1 MPVRRCWLLVVGLLA
16 AAPVVATE
24 PTARSLNLRGLQ
36 IGGTTTLEVD
46 GTDLGDAPRLVL
58 PFPAKQIL
66 KPGSSDKKAIFEVV
80 LGDDVPAGFH
90 NLWIANSAGISAP
103 FLIGVDRMAQKPIAP
118 RIDGLP
124 TALHGVLA
132 GSTVVETKFE
142 GKAGQKLLVEVE
154 AQRLGSKLRPIVHLY
169 GPNRLQIAWGWGSVA
184 LSGDARLE
192 TVLGADGDYTVTLH
206 DAEYAA
212 ASPGHYRLKVGDWSY
227 VDQVFP
233 PAIAKGQRAS
243 VELEG
248 SAASPRVDLGTTA
261 ASGPLLLSWPKMGPK
276 YGLWSGQRPFV
287 TVSDH
292 AEVVEASDGP
302 RPQPLPALPVGVSG
316 RLSQP
321 FEEDQYRI
329 AVKPGMKLRLE
340 VFAERIGSPIDAAL
354 VLRGE
359 KGEVL
364 VRAED
369 GPKSLDPVLDYV
381 VPANVAGLTIGVV
394 DAQGR
399 GGPHGIYRLAISA
412 PAADESDFSL
422 STTLARLPVPAK
434 GRVVLP
440 IQVERRG
447 HRGAIALS
455 AADLPTGVELE
466 GRTIPEGAD
475 GTLLTV
481 KRQAAEAGHAT
492 ITRWIGK
499 SATGEER
506 PLFVKDHPLARL
518 QPWLASEIP
527 LLATADPG
535 EFEVDWRKT
544 PAELVV
550 GEKLPLSV
558 KWTTPG
564 TPRKDA
570 FVKLS
575 ILTSQATLAPG
586 ADPAKTLRLE
596 KAVELPAMAGEGEA
610 VLLVPAQLSGAV
622 YDATIVAE
630 ALAADKKTVQATAY
644 APVRR
649 LAVVRPIRVVLEG
662 SPRIDVSLNAKTGA
676 QVSIAGKVVRR
687 EGTQGIATVTLAGL
701 PAALKSAPV
710 TVPADKSEFTL
721 TLALPPATPAG
732 EIAGLKLSAA
742 IAPDPKTPMVRVNSA
757 DVELTL
763 VVQSK

>member
-1 MPVRRCWLLVVGLLA
+1 MEYRVMSDRRCWLLVVGLLA
-16 AAPVVATE
+16 ASPVVATE
-24 PTARSLNLRGLQ
+24 PTVRNLNLRGLQ
-36 IGGTTTLEVD
+36 IGGTTTLEID
-46 GTDLGDAPRLVL
+46 GTDLGAAPRLFL

-66 KPGSSDKKAIFEVV
+66 KPGSSDKKATFEVV

-103 FLIGVDRMAQKPIAP
+103 FLIGVDRMGQKAIAP
-118 RIDGLP
+118 KIDQLP

-132 GSTVVETKFE
+132 GSTVVETKFP
-142 GKAGQKLLVEVE
+142 GKAGQKILVEVE
-154 AQRLGSKLRPIVHLY
+154 AQRLGSKLRPVVHLY
-169 GPNRLQIAWGWGSVA
+169 GPKRLQIAWAWASVA
-184 LSGDARLE
+184 LAGDARLE
-192 TVLGADGDYTVTLH
+192 AVLGEDGEYAVTLH

-233 PAIAKGQRAS
+233 PVVAKGQRGS
-243 VELEG
+243 VELVG
-248 SAASPRVDLGTTA
+248 AAAQRVELPTTA
-261 ASGPLLLSWPKMGPK
+261 ASGPLLLAWPKV
-276 YGLWSGQRPFV
+276 GLWSGQRPFV

-292 AEVVEASDGP
+292 AEVVEASAGL
-302 RPQPLPALPVGVSG
+302 RPQLLPALPVGVSG

-329 AVKPGMKLRLE
+329 AVKPGMKLRFE
-340 VFAERIGSPIDAAL
+340 VFAERIGSPIDVAL

-359 KGEVL
+359 KGDVL

-369 GPKSLDPVLDYV
+369 GPKTLDPLLDYV
-381 VPANVAGLTIGVV
+381 VPANVAALTVGVV

-399 GGPHGIYRLAISA
+399 GGPNCIYRLAISA
-412 PAADESDFSL
+412 GAESDFSL

-434 GRVVLP
+434 GRVVVP

-447 HRGAIALS
+447 YRGVIALS

-466 GRTIPEGAD
+466 GQTIPEDAD

-481 KRQAAEAGHAT
+481 ERRPAEAGHAT

-506 PLFVKDHPLARL
+506 TVFVKDHPLARL

-527 LLATADPG
+527 LLATADPS
-535 EFEVDWRKT
+535 EFEVDWRPT
-544 PAELVV
+544 PAEFVV

-564 TPRKDA
+564 KAA

-575 ILTSQATLAPG
+575 ILTSQATPAAG
-586 ADPAKTLRLE
+586 ADSAKTLRLE
-596 KAVELPAMAGEGEA
+596 KVVEAPAMSGEGEG
-610 VLLVPAQLSGAV
+610 VLLVPAQLAGEV
-622 YDATIVAE
+622 YDITIVAE

-649 LAVVRPIRVVLEG
+649 LAVVRPIRVVLEV
-662 SPRIDVSLNAKTGA
+662 SPRIDVALNAKTGA
-676 QVSIAGKVVRR
+676 NVSIAGKVVRR
-687 EGTQGIATVTLAGL
+687 EGTQGIATVTLSGL
-701 PAALKSAPV
+701 PAAIKSAPV

-721 TLALPPATPAG
+721 TLALPPTTPAG

-742 IAPDPKTPMVRVNSA
+742 IAPDPKTPMVRVKSA

>member
-1 MPVRRCWLLVVGLLA
+1 MSDRRCWLLVVGLLA
-16 AAPVVATE
+16 ASPVVAAE
-24 PTARSLNLRGLQ
+24 PTVRNLNLRGLQ

-46 GTDLGDAPRLVL
+46 GADLGDAPRLFL

-66 KPGSSDKKAIFEVV
+66 KPGSNDKKATFDVV
-80 LGDDVPAGFH
+80 LGDDVSAGFH
-90 NLWIANSAGISAP
+90 HVWIATSAGISAP
-103 FLIGVDRMAQKPIAP
+103 FLIGVDRMAQKPIAAK
-118 RIDGLP
+118 IEQFP

-142 GKAGQKLLVEVE
+142 GKAGQKILVEVE
-154 AQRLGSKLRPIVHLY
+154 AQRLGSKLRPVVHLY
-169 GPNRLQIAWGWGSVA
+169 GPNRLQIAWAWGSVA

-192 TVLGADGDYTVTLH
+192 TVLGADGEYAVTLH

-233 PAIAKGQRAS
+233 PVVAKGQGAS
-243 VELEG
+243 VELVG
-248 SAASPRVDLGTTA
+248 AAASPKVDLSAAA
-261 ASGPLLLSWPKMGPK
+261 ASGPLLLSWPKL
-276 YGLWSGQRPFV
+276 GLWSGPRPFV
-287 TVSDH
+287 TISDH
-292 AEVVEASDGP
+292 AEVVEASQGP

-329 AVKPGMKLRLE
+329 AVKPGMKLRFE
-340 VFAERIGSPIDAAL
+340 VFAERIGSPIDVAL

-369 GPKSLDPVLDYV
+369 GPKTLDPVLDYV
-381 VPANVAGLTIGVV
+381 VPANVADLTVGVV

-399 GGPHGIYRLAISA
+399 GGPRGVYRLAISA
-412 PAADESDFSL
+412 PAAAESDFSL
-422 STTLARLPVPAK
+422 STTRDRLPVPAK

-447 HRGAIALS
+447 LKGAITLS

-466 GRTIPEGAD
+466 GRTIPEDAD

-481 KRQAAEAGHAT
+481 ERRAGEAGHAT

-506 PLFVKDHPLARL
+506 TLFVKGHPLERL

-527 LLATADPG
+527 LVATADPS

-564 TPRKDA
+564 KAPAKDA

-575 ILTSQATLAPG
+575 ILTSQPTPAAG
-586 ADPAKTLRLE
+586 ADAAKTLRLE
-596 KAVELPAMAGEGEA
+596 KAVEVPAKSGEGEA
-610 VLLVPAQLSGAV
+610 VLLVPAQLSGEV
-622 YDATIVAE
+622 YDVTLVAE

-649 LAVVRPIRVVLEG
+649 LAVVRPIRVVLEK
-662 SPRIDVSLNAKTGA
+662 SPRIDVALNAKTGA

-701 PAALKSAPV
+701 PAAIKSAPV
-710 TVPADKSEFTL
+710 TVPADKSDFTL
-721 TLALPPATPAG
+721 MLALPPATPAG
-732 EIAGLKLSAA
+732 EIVGLKLSAA
-742 IAPDPKTPMVRVNSA
+742 IAPDPKTPMVRVKSA